1 MGKQQLHSEFWWGN
15 PLSKRALRERIR
27 KWADNIKVN
36 LRTLCCVDRRLI
48 TLVDDC
54 VHIGNGSV
62 DSTVVIRMTKKC
74 RRCLGLSYTECL
86 TPMRGSGKT
95 EHTTEELRCLLV
107 AKRRVKVASYWPSSH
122 LAALWGQ
129 RFLVFLSPSRQMPGF
144 SKATTAFFHHTPFR
158 MNIFCQIERP
168 LN

>member
-1 MGKQQLHSEFWWGN
+1 MPQSRLGYNNTRHFWQVSPIVVGSEIKLWFGVHATGMGKQQLHSEFWWGN

-95 EHTTEELRCLLV
+95 EHTTGELRCLLV

-122 LAALWGQ
+122 LAAL
-129 RFLVFLSPSRQMPGF
+129 
-144 SKATTAFFHHTPFR
+144 
-158 MNIFCQIERP
+158 
-168 LN
+168 